1 MKTWAVRMAGMI
13 SPEADTLR
21 GQGRQVA
28 GGDDTVP
35 EVNLRDTGV

>member
-1 MKTWAVRMAGMI
+1 MAGMI
-13 SPEADTLR
+13 SPEPDTFR